1 MRRIMVTWFAAACAV
16 GLVLVLFLARGGEP
30 AGLPTPEQRGLL
42 EAELHQAL
50 ATGRK
55 IDAIK
60 AYRRLHGTDL
70 KHSKDAVERAM
81 AGQS

>member
-1 MRRIMVTWFAAACAV
+1 MVTWFAAACAALL
-16 GLVLVLFLARGGEP
+16 LVVLFLARGSEP
-30 AGLPTPEQRGLL
+30 AGPPTPEQRGLL
-42 EAELHQAL
+42 EAELQQAL

-70 KHSKDAVERAM
+70 AHSKEAVERAM
-81 AGQS
+81 AGRA